1 MSGNWPSRVCR
12 PLAAGFRGYPARM
25 SPLGLLVLLASLAVA
40 PAMAAAQEPGLGLP
54 DGVPTDPARREALE
68 RAFADGGFVVDFER
82 REIRFPV
89 RVNLLWDPLEYLLVV
104 QPQGR
109 DHESLFAVDE
119 DEIDVRM
126 LNAAMLLFGVEPGTP
141 GTTEAVQPRPTPEE
155 VRRGADTV
163 VTHPARGDGFYLTAY
178 WTETMDDGRVEEFCY
193 RVEDLVLN
201 ARESRTYQRG
211 HWVYLGSRFVK
222 PHEDAGEY
230 WSAEREGNLI
240 SLVAFG
246 TGHELLTGA
255 DPDSGYQDVWFPN
268 VFLLPEVGHQVEL
281 VFSLDPP
288 PCPPGGT
295 RPAASAAGAHDGE
308 DG

>member
-12 PLAAGFRGYPARM
+12 PLVAGFRGYPARM
-25 SPLGLLVLLASLAVA
+25 SPPGVFVLLASLLVA
-40 PAMAAAQEPGLGLP
+40 PAAVVAQEPGLGLP

-68 RAFADGGFVVDFER
+68 RAFADGGLSVDFER
-82 REIRFPV
+82 REIRFPA

-109 DHESLFAVDE
+109 DHESLFAVEADE
-119 DEIDVRM
+119 LDVRM

-141 GTTEAVQPRPTPEE
+141 GTTEAVQPRPTLEE
-155 VRRGADTV
+155 VRQGADTL
-163 VTHPARGDGFYLTAY
+163 VTHPARGDGFYVTAY

-211 HWVYLGSRFVK
+211 PWIYLGSRFVK
-222 PHEDAGEY
+222 PHADAREY
-230 WSAEREGNLI
+230 WSAEKDGNLI
-240 SLVAFG
+240 SLVVFG

-268 VFLLPEVGHQVEL
+268 VFLLPEVGHEVEL

-288 PCPPGGT
+288 PCPSRRGG
-295 RPAASAAGAHDGE
+295 PAATTVEAGDGE